1 MRRGAAHP
9 QKYTGC
15 MEPPTRRPMRLSMFA
30 GRESGDH
37 STNVLHVKREKSERK
52 PAGDGPKLVF
62 DSILG
67 MRYIGLRV

>member
-15 MEPPTRRPMRLSMFA
+15 MEPPTRRPIRLSMLA

-37 STNVLHVKREKSERK
+37 STNVLRVEKREERVE
-52 PAGDGPKLVF
+52 AGRRRAKI
-62 DSILG
+62 SI
-67 MRYIGLRV
+67 